1 MSNTAEGR
9 TGGRAVARA
18 RVSPVGLVRPT
29 TYPSDRPLT
38 PVIVGPTAVG
48 KTAVAMSLGLRLPV
62 TIISADARQV
72 YRRLDIGTAKPAPA
86 LRDELPHEGIDL
98 VDPGERFSAGRFA
111 HEAAGWLTAARARG
125 RLPLV
130 VGGTGF
136 YVRALADGLFQE
148 PPLDPARREQ
158 VREWTTTLPGSDL
171 SRWALRL
178 DPRFSGGGRQR
189 SARVIEV
196 ALLTGRPLSLWQRMA
211 RVAGVMRPWYIVLT
225 LPRELLR
232 RRIAER
238 VDAMLAAG
246 LVDEVRDELARGTA
260 PSAAGLDGVGY
271 REVVA
276 MLTGQLYKD
285 DLRDAI
291 VRSSRQYA
299 KRQETWFRNQL
310 RYQSSAIGY
319 RPDSVWTLD
328 ATKDPAELAEAIVAR
343 WQAVAPKADS
353 R

>member
-1 MSNTAEGR
+1 MTPADRRS
-9 TGGRAVARA
+9 GGRAVANA
-18 RVSPVGLVRPT
+18 RFSSVEGIVRPSAR
-29 TYPSDRPLT
+29 PPDRALT
-38 PVIVGPTAVG
+38 PVLVGPTAVG
-48 KTAVAMSLGLRLPV
+48 KTAVAIALGQRMPV

-72 YRRLDIGTAKPAPA
+72 YRRLDIGTAKPTPA
-86 LRDELPHEGIDL
+86 QRALVPHEGIDL
-98 VDPGERFSAGRFA
+98 VDPGERFSAGHFA
-111 HEAAGWLTAARARG
+111 REAAGWLTLARAAG

-158 VREWTTTLPGSDL
+158 VREWTTTLAGADL

-189 SARVIEV
+189 AARAIEV

-211 RVAGVMRPWYIVLT
+211 RVAGVMRPWYVVLT
-225 LPRELLR
+225 IPRELLR

-246 LVDEVRDELARGTA
+246 FVDEVRDELARGTA
-260 PSAAGLDGVGY
+260 PTAAGLDGVGY

-276 MLTGQLYKD
+276 MLMGQLHKD

-310 RYQSSAIGY
+310 RYRPSAVGNQLEA
-319 RPDSVWTLD
+319 VWTLD
-328 ATKDPAELAEAIVAR
+328 ATKAPAELAAVIENR
-343 WQAVAPKADS
+343 WRTVTADN

>member
-1 MSNTAEGR
+1 MMQRADRRS
-9 TGGRAVARA
+9 GGQAVASG
-18 RVSPVGLVRPT
+18 RVSPVGLVRPS
-29 TYPSDRPLT
+29 TYPPDRPLT

-48 KTAVAMSLGLRLPV
+48 KSAVAVELGQRMPV

-72 YRRLDIGTAKPAPA
+72 YRRLDIGTAKPAPS
-86 LRDELPHEGIDL
+86 LRAQVPHEGIDL

-111 HEAAGWLTAARARG
+111 REAAGWLTVARAGG

-148 PPLDPARREQ
+148 PPLDPTRRDQ
-158 VREWTTTLPGSDL
+158 MREWTMTLPGADL

-178 DPRFSGGGRQR
+178 DPRFSGAGRQR
-189 SARVIEV
+189 AARAIEV

-232 RRIAER
+232 RRIADR

-260 PSAAGLDGVGY
+260 PTAAGLDGVGY

-310 RYQSSAIGY
+310 RYRPSAVGY
-319 RPDSVWTLD
+319 QAEPVWALD
-328 ATKDPAELAEAIVAR
+328 ATKDPSELAEIIEAR
-343 WQAVAPKADS
+343 WRSVTADS
-353 R
+353 